1 MADATA
7 EFFDELGQRGH
18 EPLLNQARG
27 TLRFDL
33 EDRKRI
39 NRWFVS
45 IKDGDV
51 AVSRKNAAAD
61 CVVRTDKGLFDGMVS
76 GESNALTTFLR
87 GRMAVEG
94 DGELLVL
101 FQRLFPSPPGSGA
114 GRHVAGYARRAR

>member
-45 IKDGDV
+45 IEDGDV

-76 GESNALTTFLR
+76 GESHAMTTFLR
-87 GRMAVEG
+87 GLMTVEG
-94 DGELLVL
+94 DGELVVL
-101 FQRLFPSPPGSGA
+101 FQRLFPSPSGSGE
-114 GRHVAGYARRAR
+114 GRHVAGYSRRAR